1 VSLRRSR
8 VVNAPVEDVWTVIA
22 DAYQMPRWW
31 PQVERVEGVDDERF
45 TQVFISTRRRTVR
58 ADFRL
63 LASEPPEAGRRRG
76 YRTWTQEL
84 KGTPFERV
92 LQESITEVVIE
103 PVPEGAT
110 RVAISQRNK
119 LKGSSRLGVLSMRRA
134 TGKRLDQALDGLVRI
149 LG

>member
-1 VSLRRSR
+1 VSLRRTR
-8 VVNAPVEDVWTVIA
+8 VVNAPIGDVWTVIA

-31 PQVERVEGVDDERF
+31 PQVERVEAVDDDRF
-45 TQVFISTRRRTVR
+45 TQVFVSKRRRTVR

-63 LASEPPEAGRRRG
+63 VASEPPDAGGRPG
-76 YRTWTQEL
+76 HRTWRQEL

-92 LQESITEVVIE
+92 LHESITEVVVE
-103 PVPEGAT
+103 PAPEEAT
-110 RVAISQRNK
+110 RVTIGQRHK
-119 LKGSSRLGVLSMRRA
+119 LRGSSRLGALSMRRA

>member
-1 VSLRRSR
+1 MSLRRTR
-8 VVNAPVEDVWTVIA
+8 VLNAPIEDVWRVIE

-31 PQVERVEGVDDERF
+31 PQVERVEGVDADRF
-45 TQVFISTRRRTVR
+45 TQVFVSTRRRTVR

-63 LASEPPEAGRRRG
+63 VASEPPDAGGRRG
-76 YRTWTQEL
+76 HRTWAQEL

-92 LQESITEVVIE
+92 LQESVTEVTVE
-103 PVPEGAT
+103 PASEGGT
-110 RVAISQRNK
+110 RVTLGQRHK
-119 LKGSSRLGVLSMRRA
+119 LKGSSRLGVLPMRRA